1 MCTRAPT
8 SLSTCTT
15 LYQHF
20 CRSVCHKTHA
30 FQQKE
35 AQENFI
41 LVVALYRAAHSVV
54 CYSAH
59 QATTDLLENM
69 PQLLGLKIYP
79 KTTSMTGMDVG
90 SSGQC
95 NWLYVA
101 EWGTK
106 LQCGRSDE
114 FING

>member
-1 MCTRAPT
+1 MHQIG
-8 SLSTCTT
+8 SK
-15 LYQHF
+15 LYP
-20 CRSVCHKTHA
+20 RT
-30 FQQKE
+30 
-35 AQENFI
+35 NF
-41 LVVALYRAAHSVV
+41 
-54 CYSAH
+54 
-59 QATTDLLENM
+59 
-69 PQLLGLKIYP
+69 
-79 KTTSMTGMDVG
+79 MTGMDVG